1 MAALGSM
8 EKYVKVQ
15 LEPLDDIKLSK
26 QSVTNILSDIGVQN
40 YTELNNALINIF
52 KECSREMDML
62 IKNINDLTLAS
73 LHVRNIFELYLI
85 LINVHS
91 DRKELCKWYGQSY
104 KDSTDIRNGFINLCN
119 IRGLDTTEL
128 KNIQKFEDKNIK
140 NSPYES
146 HGGFPIK
153 HLAEK
158 HGYLDDYLFLYK
170 LSSKLIHPSSMRV
183 NSYDVLTEGDNYL
196 SVIIKIGVYFCRKI
210 EEFAPDVKYEKA

>member
-1 MAALGSM
+1 M

-15 LEPLDDIKLSK
+15 LQPTDDIKLSM
-26 QSVTNILSDIGVQN
+26 QAVTNILSKIEVQK

-52 KECSREMDML
+52 NECNREMDML
-62 IKNINDLTLAS
+62 IKNINDLTLTS

-85 LINVHS
+85 LVNIHS
-91 DRKELCKWYGQSY
+91 DRKELHKWYGQSY
-104 KDSTDIRNGFINLCN
+104 KDSTDIRNGFINLCK
-119 IRGLDTTEL
+119 IKGLDTTAL
-128 KNIQKFEDKNIK
+128 KNIQDFEDENIK

-158 HGYLDDYLFLYK
+158 HGFLDDYLFLYK

-183 NSYDVLTEGDNYL
+183 NSYDVLTEGKCYL
-196 SVIIKIGVYFCRKI
+196 SVIVKIGVYYCRKI
-210 EEFAPDVKYEKA
+210 EKFAPSVTYEKA